1 MLEGLRCPG
10 LLAAATRPSR
20 FPQCIG
26 FLWRA
31 CMGAQGAYQL
41 KAAMSPSC
49 FSGNL
54 SFLILLSA
62 FGLSSSCV
70 PHLAFLILLSSS
82 CSPLGRHTFDH
93 CLDAAREMHQPPR
106 PMPQQPHGA
115 GLMQVGAALVVAR
128 VRAWQFTRGDSLPK
142 AFCRA
147 CTSRRTGTRARPS
160 RRCVLRALTHS
171 DHSIP
176 ARK

>member
-1 MLEGLRCPG
+1 MSRPARGGYASFAFPTVHWVSMARLHGCAGRLPAKSSGPMLV
-10 LLAAATRPSR
+10 
-20 FPQCIG
+20 
-26 FLWRA
+26 
-31 CMGAQGAYQL
+31 
-41 KAAMSPSC
+41 SPSS
-49 FSGNL
+49 FPGTL

-70 PHLAFLILLSSS
+70 PHVAFLILRSSS

-93 CLDAAREMHQPPR
+93 CLDAAREMHQPP
-106 PMPQQPHGA
+106 PPHQLHGA
-115 GLMQVGAALVVAR
+115 GLMQVGAALVVGR
-128 VRAWQFTRGDSLPK
+128 VRAWQFTHGDSLPK

-160 RRCVLRALTHS
+160 RRFVLRALTHS

-176 ARK
+176 ARD